1 MESPLIQEIY
11 EEGVQEGRLDDKR
24 EILLMQLKVKFGDVP
39 RSVTTRIQRL
49 RSSKTL
55 NQLLQKVVTA
65 NSLGELGF
73 K

>member
-11 EEGVQEGRLDDKR
+11 EEGRLDVKR
-24 EILLMQLKVKFGDVP
+24 EILLMQLKVKFGALP

-49 RSSKTL
+49 RSGKTL

-65 NSLGELGF
+65 GSLGELGF

>member
-11 EEGVQEGRLDDKR
+11 EEGVQAGRLDVKR
-24 EILLMQLKVKFGDVP
+24 EILLMLLKVKFGALP
-39 RSVTTRIQRL
+39 RSVNTRIQRL
-49 RSSKTL
+49 RSGKTL
-55 NQLLQKVVTA
+55 NGLLQKVVTA